1 MENYP
6 LIVYSIAVAKLSGI
20 DRIIVSTDSKQYAE
34 ISIKFGAEV
43 PFVRPKE
50 ISSDT
55 STDYEWA
62 THAMQWFKNN
72 EESLPEYWFHL
83 RPTTPLRNPKI
94 LIEAFNTIVND
105 ENSTSLRSAHLVPE
119 SPFKWFMK
127 DDNGYFKGLRPD
139 LTSEKINMP
148 RQYFPKTYNPN
159 GYVDIIRSSY
169 VLNNVDLHGDKMIV
183 YETPVCPE
191 IDTIK
196 DFDYIKYSIQQNRPE
211 ILDWLNNHF

>member
-1 MENYP
+1 ME
-6 LIVYSIAVAKLSGI
+6 
-20 DRIIVSTDSKQYAE
+20 
-34 ISIKFGAEV
+34 
-43 PFVRPKE
+43 
-50 ISSDT
+50 
-55 STDYEWA
+55 
-62 THAMQWFKNN
+62 WFKNN
-72 EESLPEYWFHL
+72 ENFLPEYWFHL
-83 RPTTPLRNPKI
+83 RPTTPLRKPKI

-105 ENSTSLRSAHLVPE
+105 ENATSLRSAHLVPE

-139 LTSEKINMP
+139 LTSEKVNMP

>member
-1 MENYP
+1 
-6 LIVYSIAVAKLSGI
+6 
-20 DRIIVSTDSKQYAE
+20 
-34 ISIKFGAEV
+34 
-43 PFVRPKE
+43 
-50 ISSDT
+50 
-55 STDYEWA
+55 
-62 THAMQWFKNN
+62 
-72 EESLPEYWFHL
+72 
-83 RPTTPLRNPKI
+83 
-94 LIEAFNTIVND
+94 
-105 ENSTSLRSAHLVPE
+105 
-119 SPFKWFMK
+119 MK

-139 LTSEKINMP
+139 LTSEKVNMP

>member
-43 PFVRPKE
+43 PFMRPKE

-83 RPTTPLRNPKI
+83 RPTTPLRKPKI

-105 ENSTSLRSAHLVPE
+105 ENATSLRSAHLVPE

-169 VLNNVDLHGDKMIV
+169 VLNNVDLHGGKMIV

>member
-1 MENYP
+1 
-6 LIVYSIAVAKLSGI
+6 LIAYSIAIAKILGI
-20 DRIIVSTDSKQYAE
+20 NRVIVSTDSEKYAE
-34 ISIKFGAEV
+34 VSVKFGAEV
-43 PFVRPKE
+43 PFMRPKE
-50 ISSDT
+50 IASDNA
-55 STDYEWA
+55 TDYEWA
-62 THAMQWFKNN
+62 LHAMEWFKNN
-72 EESLPEYWFHL
+72 ENFLPEYWFHL
-83 RPTTPLRNPKI
+83 RPTTPLRKPKI

-105 ENSTSLRSAHLVPE
+105 ENATSLRSAHLVPE

-139 LTSEKINMP
+139 LTSEKVNMP

-211 ILDWLNNHF
+211 ILDWLKNHF

>member
-1 MENYP
+1 MEGFP
-6 LIVYSIAVAKLSGI
+6 LIAYSIAIAKILGI
-20 DRIIVSTDSKQYAE
+20 NRVIVSTDSEKYAE
-34 ISIKFGAEV
+34 VSVKFGAEV
-43 PFVRPKE
+43 PFMRPKE
-50 ISSDT
+50 IASDNA
-55 STDYEWA
+55 TDYEWA
-62 THAMQWFKNN
+62 LHAMEWFKNN
-72 EESLPEYWFHL
+72 ENFLPEYWFHL
-83 RPTTPLRNPKI
+83 RPTTPLRKPKI

-105 ENSTSLRSAHLVPE
+105 ENATSLRSAHLVPE

-139 LTSEKINMP
+139 LTSEKVNMP

-211 ILDWLNNHF
+211 ILDWLNNHY

>member
-1 MENYP
+1 M
-6 LIVYSIAVAKLSGI
+6 IAYSIAIAKILGI
-20 DRIIVSTDSKQYAE
+20 NRVIVSTDSEKYAE
-34 ISIKFGAEV
+34 VSVKFGAEV
-43 PFVRPKE
+43 PFMRPKE
-50 ISSDT
+50 IASDNA
-55 STDYEWA
+55 TDYEWA
-62 THAMQWFKNN
+62 LHAMEWFKNN
-72 EESLPEYWFHL
+72 ENFLPEYWFHL
-83 RPTTPLRNPKI
+83 RPTTPLRKPKI

-105 ENSTSLRSAHLVPE
+105 ENATSLRSAHLVPE

-139 LTSEKINMP
+139 LTSEKVNMP

-211 ILDWLNNHF
+211 ILDWLKNHF

>member
-1 MENYP
+1 LEGFP
-6 LIVYSIAVAKLSGI
+6 LIAYSIAIAKILGI
-20 DRIIVSTDSKQYAE
+20 NRVIVSTDSEKYAE
-34 ISIKFGAEV
+34 VSVKFGAEV
-43 PFVRPKE
+43 PFMRPKE
-50 ISSDT
+50 IASDNA
-55 STDYEWA
+55 TDYEWA
-62 THAMQWFKNN
+62 LHAMEWFKNN
-72 EESLPEYWFHL
+72 ENFLPEYWFHL
-83 RPTTPLRNPKI
+83 RPTTPLRKPKI

-105 ENSTSLRSAHLVPE
+105 ENATSLRSAHLVPE

-139 LTSEKINMP
+139 LTSEKVNMP

-211 ILDWLNNHF
+211 ILDWLKNHF